1 MSRSIDTS
9 ESSNSV
15 GSQQKARPTRPW
27 EDLDPAVA
35 TALRPGLPALV
46 DDVVE
51 AVREGVPAYR
61 RPLEGTFG
69 RNVRIGVEV
78 ALGGFLELVESGD
91 EARLP
96 RRDIYVEL
104 GRGELRDG
112 RTLEALLAAYRAGA
126 QVSWRRFAA
135 AAEAAE
141 VGPRTLIVLAEAM
154 FAYIDELSA
163 ASAEGYAR
171 EQSAAAGEL
180 QTRRRRLVE
189 LLSRDPPSPLADIE
203 RAAEE
208 AGWSLPASLAALAF
222 EIDRPPRI
230 TGRLPPDVLVA
241 PVEATTYAFVP
252 DPDAPGRRA
261 ELERAVRGAPAG
273 LGQTVRWPEAARSVA
288 RAELALELAR
298 EGSGDGAPA
307 LVVADEHMLEL
318 LLAIDGRLGEDIA
331 RARLAPL
338 RALRPDSRRRLSE
351 TLRAWLGHW
360 GEVRAVA
367 AELGVHPQSVRYR
380 VGQLREAFGAALD
393 DPAFRLELALA

>member
-1 MSRSIDTS
+1 
-9 ESSNSV
+9 V

-112 RTLEALLAAYRAGA
+112 RTLEGLLAAYRAGA

-141 VGPRTLIVLAEAM
+141 VGPRTLIVLADAM

-203 RAAEE
+203 RRPRRPVGPCRRAWRRSPSRSTDRH
-208 AGWSLPASLAALAF
+208 GSPDDFRPTSWSRPSRRLPTRSCRTPTRRAVAPNSSERF
-222 EIDRPPRI
+222 GERPPGWAR
-230 TGRLPPDVLVA
+230 R
-241 PVEATTYAFVP
+241 F
-252 DPDAPGRRA
+252 PGPRPRA
-261 ELERAVRGAPAG
+261 
-273 LGQTVRWPEAARSVA
+273 RWPERSSPSSWPGRV
-288 RAELALELAR
+288 
-298 EGSGDGAPA
+298 GDGAPA

-338 RALRPDSRRRLSE
+338 RALRPGSRRRLSE

-393 DPAFRLELALA
+393 DPTFRLELALAMRVADRRERTGDA